1 MPIHLPNIHKYLS
14 SLLQCILCVGMG
26 TALWER
32 EWNTAVLTL
41 MIILLTLIPLLVYKR
56 FQVFIPPEF
65 ELLATAFLFCALFL
79 GEIGDYYN
87 RFWWWDIALHT
98 TSGFLLGIVGFLLA
112 HILNEQPRIDLAMQ
126 PVFVATFAFFF
137 AIGIGAIWEIVEF
150 TFDSLLGTTMQKPML
165 NDPSGL
171 TDTMWDL
178 IVDAVGALVISV
190 LGYGYLK
197 SAGNQSFLLRW
208 IDKFIRN
215 NPHLFRHSE

>member
-1 MPIHLPNIHKYLS
+1 MRIHLPNIHKYLS
-14 SLLQCILCVGMG
+14 LLLQFILCVGMC

-65 ELLATAFLFCALFL
+65 EVLATAFLFCALFL

-112 HILNEQPRIDLAMQ
+112 HILNEQERIELKMQ
-126 PVFVATFAFFF
+126 PIFVAMFSFFF
-137 AIGIGAIWEIVEF
+137 AVSIGAMWEIFEF
-150 TFDSLLGTTMQKPML
+150 AMDSLVGTNMQKPML
-165 NDPSGL
+165 DDPSGL

-178 IVDAVGALVISV
+178 IVDTVGALVISIM
-190 LGYGYLK
+190 GYGYLK

-208 IDKFIRN
+208 IHKFVRK
-215 NPHLFRHSE
+215 NPQLFRETD

>member
-1 MPIHLPNIHKYLS
+1 MRIHLPNIHKYLS
-14 SLLQCILCVGMG
+14 LVLQFILGAGMC
-26 TALWER
+26 TALWEH
-32 EWNTAVLTL
+32 EWNTAVLTF

-87 RFWWWDIALHT
+87 RFWWWDVALHT
-98 TSGFLLGIVGFLLA
+98 TSGFMLGIVGFLLA
-112 HILNEQPRIDLAMQ
+112 HILNEQTRIHLTMQ
-126 PVFVATFAFFF
+126 PIFVATFAFFF
-137 AIGIGAIWEIVEF
+137 AVGIGAIWEIVEF
-150 TFDSLLGTTMQKPML
+150 TMDSVAGTNMQKPML
-165 NDPSGL
+165 DDPSGL

-178 IVDAVGALVISV
+178 IVDAIGALVISV

-208 IDKFIRN
+208 IHKFIQK
-215 NPHLFRHSE
+215 NPHLFQQSQ